1 MGNPGIEESLKKVKL
16 TIEIELSNDA
26 FNDGGYLNTDELRRV
41 LSKIPD
47 KIGMAPMSKV
57 SDMSGTLMDVNG
69 NNVGEWVIL

>member
-1 MGNPGIEESLKKVKL
+1 MKL

-26 FNDGGYLNTDELRRV
+26 FNDGGYMNTDELRRV

-57 SDMSGTLMDVNG
+57 SDMYGKLVDVNG
-69 NNVGEWVIL
+69 NGVGEWAIL